1 MWQARA
7 RTISTLTFLFVV
19 PTILGILVFWTIW
32 RFVRWLDL
40 SQSTRRLLF
49 VLIGTLTLAP
59 MLIPAATI
67 MTAWVPHGMLIVM
80 GPTELPAYYV
90 QLARYVVP
98 SFAVTGLV
106 FWVLARQ
113 WVGADRTRG
122 QSIWL
127 TLAAPLVVGL
137 LIILTYRYAIPS
149 NDIPAYLTHQSIEH
163 AYGERLDEVR
173 ALVDI
178 DDAQLRI
185 PATQRLSSLFEA
197 DPVVLEVGLQVPT
210 TNDPYNQTFYFL
222 RGASPLH
229 RSSYGASRPP
239 DQQRLRRETWEY
251 REGDPF
257 VGECAKKF
265 LGSIRNCR
273 ERNVLKYL
281 RPITVAD
288 ETLYIDIAFDY
299 EGVNPAF
306 EQ

>member
-90 QLARYVVP
+90 QVARYVVP

-178 DDAQLRI
+178 DDAQPRI
-185 PATQRLSSLFEA
+185 PVTQRLSSLFEA

-210 TNDPYNQTFYFL
+210 TNDPYNQRFTFCAVQARFTGL
-222 RGASPLH
+222 AMALVARRTSSACAARHGNIVKEIRLSASVP
-229 RSSYGASRPP
+229 RSSSA
-239 DQQRLRRETWEY
+239 
-251 REGDPF
+251 
-257 VGECAKKF
+257 
-265 LGSIRNCR
+265 
-273 ERNVLKYL
+273 
-281 RPITVAD
+281 
-288 ETLYIDIAFDY
+288 
-299 EGVNPAF
+299 AF
-306 EQ
+306 ETVGNAMC